1 VYLLGNSG
9 NICSKSLTLRKEGM
23 KRNWDLISSLCWI
36 VVGLL
41 FCVRGGEYGFLHL
54 GTLGPGFFPFT
65 AGLILV
71 FLSLLLLVS
80 SIRRKTGG
88 DEPIGAKRFFPERD
102 SWKRL
107 LLALLS
113 LLGYIFCL
121 KYLGFLTTTFL
132 FMVFLLRFI
141 EPQKW
146 VTVLVAAILTSTISY
161 VIFRQWLEVQLPT
174 GILGL

>member
-1 VYLLGNSG
+1 
-9 NICSKSLTLRKEGM
+9 M
-23 KRNWDLISSLCWI
+23 KRNRDLISSLSWI

-71 FLSLLLLVS
+71 FLSLMLLFS
-80 SIRRKTGG
+80 SIRRKIG
-88 DEPIGAKRFFPERD
+88 DDESIREKRFFPERN

-113 LLGYIFCL
+113 LLAYIFCL
-121 KYLGFLTTTFL
+121 KYLGFLITTFL
-132 FMVFLLRFI
+132 FMMFLLRFI

-161 VIFRQWLEVQLPT
+161 IIFRLWLEVQLPR